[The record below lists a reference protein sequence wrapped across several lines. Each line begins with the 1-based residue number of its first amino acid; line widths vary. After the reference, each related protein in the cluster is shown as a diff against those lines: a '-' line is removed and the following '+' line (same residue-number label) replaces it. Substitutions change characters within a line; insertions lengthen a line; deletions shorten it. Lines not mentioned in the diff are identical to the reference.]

1 MSTQREIQFYAKIS
15 QAIQTLFD
23 EDSENQIDREI
34 LEEDGA
40 LNDFFHVL
48 ATRVPQMVFA
58 KLTNQNLDP
67 LEFNQTMTK
76 LIFTKAIEQA
86 EKKTK

>member
-23 EDSENQIDREI
+23 EDSENQIDIEI
-34 LEEDGA
+34 LEEEGA

-48 ATRVPQMVFA
+48 ANRVPQMVFA
-58 KLTNQNLDP
+58 KLTHQNLDP